1 MIAKNCS
8 VEDLKQAL
16 KETNISFKN
25 NVEFNRSPEP
35 RGKNLIFTLKVKDSK
50 KPGHRLGFENAEGK
64 QRRMAY
70 ACWHVHG
77 TFFDELLNINPEA
90 IICTWAGN
98 KNQIYSTGR
107 DKNGAAIVFGNW
119 EDPNIGSVYNPLY
132 FSEAC
137 ECD

>member
-8 VEDLKQAL
+8 VNDLREAL
-16 KETNISFKN
+16 KHTNISFDK
-25 NVEFNRSPEP
+25 NVEFKRAPEP
-35 RGKNLIFTLKVKDSK
+35 RGKHLIFTLKVKDSK
-50 KPGHRLGFENAEGK
+50 EAGHRLGFANAEGK
-64 QRRMAY
+64 QRRMAS

-90 IICTWAGN
+90 IICTGAGN
-98 KNQIYSTGR
+98 KNQIYSDGK
-107 DKNGAAIVFGNW
+107 DKNGDSNVIGNW
-119 EDPNIGSVYNPLY
+119 EDFNIGSMAHPML